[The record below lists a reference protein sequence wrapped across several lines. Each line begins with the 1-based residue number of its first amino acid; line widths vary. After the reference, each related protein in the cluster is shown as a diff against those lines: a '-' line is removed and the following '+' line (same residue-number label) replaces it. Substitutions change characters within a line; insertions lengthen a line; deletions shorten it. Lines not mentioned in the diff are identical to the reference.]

1 MDDHTLLETIQMAI
15 KLSKLEQHPVGSIYT
30 STKSTD
36 PHELFGG
43 TWEPIQDTFLWCAG
57 PEHAAGTTGG
67 SASITLTNDNL
78 PSHSHP
84 AFCSTDGNHDHISK
98 IYSSNNANFKMATDG
113 IRVAGQQWCN
123 AGDTTAGSTGGDYCG
138 VTTQAGAHSHTVSIG
153 ATGNGKPYTNM
164 PPYKSVY
171 AWERVK

>member
-1 MDDHTLLETIQMAI
+1 MNLVQYTTMMVKLI
-15 KLSKLEQHPVGSIYT
+15 KLLSWPVGSIYT
-30 STKSTD
+30 STKPTD

-78 PSHSHP
+78 PSHRHS
-84 AFCSTDGNHDHISK
+84 ASCSTNGNHDHISK
-98 IYSSNNANFKMATDG
+98 IYSSNNADFKMATNG
-113 IRVAGQQWCN
+113 IRVAGQKFLN
-123 AGDTTAGSTGGDYCG
+123 AGDTTAGSTGGDDCG

-153 ATGNGKPYTNM
+153 ATGNGKPHTNM

-171 AWERVK
+171 AWQRVK

>member
-30 STKSTD
+30 STKPTD

-57 PEHAAGTTGG
+57 PKHEAGTTGG
-67 SASITLTNDNL
+67 EEAHTLVINEMPEHWHDSLRYKDPHGEQFGCNQGNMTNYPWNIQWSGTGAKDIL
-78 PSHSHP
+78 YTGPS
-84 AFCSTDGNHDHISK
+84 G
-98 IYSSNNANFKMATDG
+98 
-113 IRVAGQQWCN
+113 
-123 AGDTTAGSTGGDYCG
+123 GS
-138 VTTQAGAHSHTVSIG
+138 QPH
-153 ATGNGKPYTNM
+153 NNM

-171 AWERVK
+171 AWQRVK

>member
-30 STKSTD
+30 STKPTY

-67 SASITLTNDNL
+67 EETHKLTVEES
-78 PSHSHP
+78 PQHTHKV
-84 AFCSTDGNHDHISK
+84 AVFTGGN
-98 IYSSNNANFKMATDG
+98 
-113 IRVAGQQWCN
+113 
-123 AGDTTAGSTGGDYCG
+123 GDGGDYYARYFFPDG
-138 VTTQAGAHSHTVSIG
+138 RGADYSKGNAKLWHVWKDSMNKTWGINNGETGTGDPAGNALP
-153 ATGNGKPYTNM
+153 TGGNQPHNNM

-171 AWERVK
+171 AWQRVK

>member
-30 STKSTD
+30 STLPTD

-57 PEHAAGTTGG
+57 PKHAAGTTGG
-67 SASITLTNDNL
+67 EETHTLTVEEF
-78 PSHSHP
+78 PQHTHKVTV
-84 AFCSTDGNHDHISK
+84 F
-98 IYSSNNANFKMATDG
+98 
-113 IRVAGQQWCN
+113 
-123 AGDTTAGSTGGDYCG
+123 TGGDGDGGDYDTRFFSPDG
-138 VTTQAGAHSHTVSIG
+138 RSSTVSGRNAKLWHIWKSAANKTWG
-153 ATGNGKPYTNM
+153 TNNGVSGTGDPAGNALITGGNQPHNNM

-171 AWERVK
+171 AWQRVK